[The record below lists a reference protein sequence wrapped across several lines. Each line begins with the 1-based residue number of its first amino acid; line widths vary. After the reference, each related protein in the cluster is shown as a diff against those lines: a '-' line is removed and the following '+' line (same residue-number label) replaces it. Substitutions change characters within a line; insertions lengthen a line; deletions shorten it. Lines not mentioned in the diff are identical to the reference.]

1 MLQYIL
7 FTLSNIYRLLTRHKV
22 LIWSMILLLSG
33 GLYLLG
39 QINGQNHI
47 LNENAEKY
55 AETYGA
61 NTYYL
66 TREFLSDN
74 DYYLYLEDNNTSDYQ
89 RLLHFR
95 NNLLENTAWDY
106 TILVEQ
112 PVDIMGIQ
120 ISEEFLYG
128 YEDGYASSSVFT
140 YNESTYYTTKT
151 LQVSEKF
158 FPVFSIELSD
168 GNFFTVNDY
177 EYAKETVV
185 PVLLGSSYKKLF
197 SIGDVFT
204 GNYMSET
211 MTFEVAGFLKE
222 NSFFF
227 STFSNSFVSCERY
240 IIMPALHTE
249 TAEYFSKIM
258 LLQQMGG
265 ILVSDMGYP
274 ETRDQ
279 YNALLEEAGLDK
291 WEMGIADP
299 DRFNQIGLQL
309 ETYQS
314 MTDEVLGQFDLILII
329 VLCFIIIS
337 QIFIICGFIREQH
350 REYGIYM
357 LCGATFGQIAATILG
372 VVCIILLTGDM
383 IAALLLHYAGIS
395 LNTIGMLQLVV
406 VGMGVVLI
414 SIPLL
419 YLRKMNVSDII
430 GGRE

>member
-7 FTLSNIYRLLTRHKV
+7 FTVSNIYRLLTRHKV

-39 QINGQNHI
+39 QIHGQNNT
-47 LNENAEKY
+47 LQENAEKY
-55 AETYGA
+55 AETYG
-61 NTYYL
+61 NKTHYL

-74 DYYLYLEDNNTSDYQ
+74 DFYLYLEDSNTSDYQ
-89 RLLHFR
+89 RLLQFR
-95 NNLLENTAWDY
+95 NNLLKNAAWDY

-112 PVDIMGIQ
+112 PVDITGTRLPN
-120 ISEEFLYG
+120 EFLYG
-128 YEDGYASSSVFT
+128 YEGGYDNYSIST
-140 YNESTYYTTKT
+140 YNGSTYYTVKT
-151 LQVSEKF
+151 IQVSEKF
-158 FPVFSIELSD
+158 FSIFSIELSE
-168 GNFFTVNDY
+168 GQMFTADDY
-177 EYAKETVV
+177 EYRKDKTI
-185 PVLLGSSYKKLF
+185 PVLLGSAYQELF
-197 SIGDVFT
+197 SIGDIFT

-211 MTFEVAGFLKE
+211 MTFEIAGFLKE

-227 STFSNSFVSCERY
+227 NKSSNSFVSCERY
-240 IIMPALHTE
+240 IIMPALHTQTLE
-249 TAEYFSKIM
+249 SFSKFM

-357 LCGATFGQIAATILG
+357 LCGATFGQIASTILS
-372 VVCIILLTGDM
+372 VVCIILLTGDL
-383 IAALLLHYAGIS
+383 IAALLLYYAGIS
-395 LNTIGMLQLVV
+395 LKTIGMLQFVV
-406 VGMGVVLI
+406 IGMGIVLI